1 MAIHQDHPGLTVELV
16 ANSKPLQEYDNT
28 SEETGPGEVTKY
40 IEARS
45 GMEFMVRYK
54 FVAPFPDKK
63 DVGYKVIVDGKRVK
77 NSFFKR
83 GELLKTGSFF
93 THGVT
98 VGSDSKWVVQHFA
111 FADLCMKNSSVCK
124 VWDASEN
131 DMGLGTIEICL
142 ESGRAG
148 AAGSTYRSYDGLPT
162 HFDSSE
168 KALKGRAI
176 FHHIGRGTEHKVNP
190 PKFAS
195 SWTDNRP
202 IAVFNF
208 KYRSLAA
215 LKALGIVPRTP
226 SPSPTPDPASIPEN
240 PTPQRTLVPQGTPAL
255 FAPVSSPRQ
264 RTSALSASTDQD
276 GLSTEELIVIVTGY
290 RGHDRGLATQ
300 SRKAL
305 LSLLRHYESKDSE
318 SIQVTNDTGTANRH
332 VRIKRERSDD
342 SFAGGRQI
350 KRKEREVIVLD
361 D

>member
-111 FADLCMKNSSVCK
+111 FADLCMN
-124 VWDASEN
+124 
-131 DMGLGTIEICL
+131 GLH
-142 ESGRAG
+142 S
-148 AAGSTYRSYDGLPT
+148 
-162 HFDSSE
+162 
-168 KALKGRAI
+168 
-176 FHHIGRGTEHKVNP
+176 RGTEHKVNP